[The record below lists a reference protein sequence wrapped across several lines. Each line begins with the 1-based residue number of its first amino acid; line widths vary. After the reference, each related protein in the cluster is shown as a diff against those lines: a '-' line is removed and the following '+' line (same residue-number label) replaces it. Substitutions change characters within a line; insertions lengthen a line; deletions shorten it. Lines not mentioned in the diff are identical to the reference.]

1 MGALKSYKC
10 SKGHVL
16 RGANLYVCKNGSR
29 QCRKCALERGR
40 KFRALQKKRKATAQV
55 EARKKARALLAEE
68 EHDGK

>member
-40 KFRALQKKRKATAQV
+40 KFRALQKKRKATAQK
-55 EARKKARALLAEE
+55 E
-68 EHDGK
+68 GK